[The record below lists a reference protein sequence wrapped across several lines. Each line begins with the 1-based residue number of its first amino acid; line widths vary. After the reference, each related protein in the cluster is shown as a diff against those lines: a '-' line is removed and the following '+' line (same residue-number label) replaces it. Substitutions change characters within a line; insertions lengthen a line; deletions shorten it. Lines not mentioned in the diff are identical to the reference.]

1 MKACM
6 LPDYAS
12 QPCNGRVLER
22 VGVHDVCVPMT
33 GINDVVVS
41 TKQSLYV
48 ELEGK
53 NGAHMSRLVG
63 LIEDN
68 SYNHIEPTVHMMQYA
83 IDNHNASKAFWEVS
97 WEDAIMFNLEK
108 LKPTFLVIPMSLE
121 GALIKGSSPEWFFTF
136 EFPYASVCPCS
147 AEMTKS
153 AGLGHPHMQRA
164 TATVTVQ
171 LDESQHVYRS
181 LNSIKTLLNDIANAV
196 GLIPVSLMKRED
208 ELKWCQLASEYNLF
222 VEDAARRVGDAV
234 DNFSSILDWVVVC
247 EHEESIHQH
256 NVVAV
261 CRKGGRLS

>member
-12 QPCNGRVLER
+12 KPCNGRVLER
-22 VGVHDVCVPMT
+22 VGVHDVKVPMC
-33 GINDVVVS
+33 GIEKALVP

-48 ELEGK
+48 ELSGK
-53 NGAHMSRLVG
+53 NGAHMSRLVS
-63 LIEDN
+63 LLDDN
-68 SYNHIEPTVHMMQYA
+68 AHNEILPWSHILEYA
-83 IDNHNASKAFWEVS
+83 IESHSADKAFWEVS
-97 WEDAIMFNLEK
+97 WEDNILIESNR
-108 LKPTFLVIPMSLE
+108 LKPTYLTIPFSLE
-121 GALIKGSSPEWFFTF
+121 GALIKGNNPDWFLTF

-153 AGLGHPHMQRA
+153 QGLGHPHMQRA
-164 TATVTVQ
+164 TATVTIQ
-171 LDESQHVYRS
+171 
-181 LNSIKTLLNDIANAV
+181 LNDGLLLLKSLLISIANAV

-208 ELKWCQLASEYNLF
+208 ELKWCQLANEYNLF
-222 VEDAARRVGDAV
+222 VEDAARVIGDVV
-234 DNFSSILDWVVVC
+234 DGFSLPDWVVVC

>member
-12 QPCNGRVLER
+12 QPCNGRLLER
-22 VGVHDVCVPMT
+22 VGVHDVCIPMVGLGGVLVP
-33 GINDVVVS
+33 S
-41 TKQSLYV
+41 RQSLYV

-53 NGAHMSRLVG
+53 NGAHMSRLIN
-63 LIEDN
+63 LIEEN
-68 SYNHIEPTVHMMQYA
+68 AHNPIELSSYMMRYA
-83 IDNHNASKAFWEVS
+83 IESHSASKAFWEIS
-97 WEDAIMFNLEK
+97 WTDSIMMSPDR
-108 LKPTFLVIPMSLE
+108 LKSTYLNIPMTLE
-121 GALIKGSSPEWFFTF
+121 GALIKDADPEWFFTF

-153 AGLGHPHMQRA
+153 AGCGHPHMQRA

-171 LDESQHVYRS
+171 LNGDLGIVKPM
-181 LNSIKTLLNDIANAV
+181 LTCIANAV
-196 GLIPVSLMKRED
+196 GLIPVSLMKRDD
-208 ELKWCQLASEYNLF
+208 ELAWCQLANEFNLF
-222 VEDAARRVGDAV
+222 VEDAARTIGDVIDACSV
-234 DNFSSILDWVVVC
+234 SDWVVVC

>member
-1 MKACM
+1 MKACL

-12 QPCNGRVLER
+12 QPCNGRLLER
-22 VGVHDVCVPMT
+22 VGVHDVCVPMM
-33 GINDVVVS
+33 GLGEVLVP

-68 SYNHIEPTVHMMQYA
+68 SYNYIELAAHMMQYA
-83 IDNHNASKAFWEVS
+83 IENHNASKAFWEVS
-97 WEDAIMFNLEK
+97 WNDTLMFSPDR
-108 LKPTFLVIPMSLE
+108 LKSTYLIIPMTLE
-121 GALIKGSSPEWFFTF
+121 GALIKGGAPEWFFTF

-153 AGLGHPHMQRA
+153 AGNGHPHMQRA

-171 LDESQHVYRS
+171 LDGNLEVVRP
-181 LNSIKTLLNDIANAV
+181 LLERIANAV

-208 ELKWCQLASEYNLF
+208 ELAWCQLANEFNLF
-222 VEDAARRVGDAV
+222 VEDAARVIGDVV
-234 DNFSSILDWVVVC
+234 DVYSLPDWVVVC

>member
-1 MKACM
+1 MKACL

-12 QPCNGRVLER
+12 QPCNGRLLER
-22 VGVHDVCVPMT
+22 VGVHDVCVPMM
-33 GINDVVVS
+33 GLGEVLVP

-68 SYNHIEPTVHMMQYA
+68 SYNYIEPAAHMMQYA
-83 IDNHNASKAFWEVS
+83 IENHNASKAFWEVS
-97 WEDAIMFNLEK
+97 WNDTLMFTPDR
-108 LKPTFLVIPMSLE
+108 LKSTYLIIPMTLE
-121 GALIKGSSPEWFFTF
+121 GALIKGGAPEWFFTF

-153 AGLGHPHMQRA
+153 AGNGHPHMQRA

-171 LDESQHVYRS
+171 LDGNLEVVRP
-181 LNSIKTLLNDIANAV
+181 LLERIANAV

-208 ELKWCQLASEYNLF
+208 ELAWCQLANEFNLF
-222 VEDAARRVGDAV
+222 VEDAARVIGDVV
-234 DNFSSILDWVVVC
+234 DVYSLPDWVVVC

>member
-12 QPCNGRVLER
+12 QPCNGRLLER
-22 VGVHDVCVPMT
+22 VGVHDVIIPMI
-33 GINDVVVS
+33 GVGEVLIPA
-41 TKQSLYV
+41 KQSLYV

-53 NGAHMSRLVG
+53 NGAHMSRLVSI
-63 LIEDN
+63 IEN
-68 SYNHIEPTVHMMQYA
+68 LSHIKIDVWRNPLEEA
-83 IDNHNASKAFWEVS
+83 ITSHNAAKAFWEVS
-97 WEDAIMFNLEK
+97 WIDSILFSPER
-108 LKPTFLVIPMSLE
+108 LKSTYLNIPMTLE
-121 GALIKGSSPEWFFTF
+121 GAMIKGNAPEWFFTF

-153 AGLGHPHMQRA
+153 AGNGHPHMQRA

-171 LDESQHVYRS
+171 LNGNLDTIRP
-181 LNSIKTLLNDIANAV
+181 LLERIANAV
-196 GLIPVSLMKRED
+196 GLIPVSLMKRND
-208 ELKWCQLASEYNLF
+208 ELAWCQLASEYNLF
-222 VEDAARRVGDAV
+222 VEDAARVIGDVIDA
-234 DNFSSILDWVVVC
+234 SSTPDWVVVC

>member
-12 QPCNGRVLER
+12 QPCNGRLLER
-22 VGVHDVCVPMT
+22 VGVHDVVVPMV
-33 GINDVVVS
+33 GLGGVLVS

-63 LIEDN
+63 LIDDN
-68 SYNHIEPTVHMMQYA
+68 SHNTIEISPHMLAYA
-83 IDNHNASKAFWEVS
+83 IDSHNASKAFWEVS
-97 WEDAIMFNLEK
+97 WIDSITMSPER
-108 LKPTFLVIPMSLE
+108 LKTTYLSIPMTLE
-121 GALIKGSSPEWFFTF
+121 GAMKQGSSVEWFFTF

-171 LDESQHVYRS
+171 LSN
-181 LNSIKTLLNDIANAV
+181 LNVVKLLLERIANAV

-208 ELKWCQLASEYNLF
+208 ELEWCQLANEFNLF
-222 VEDAARRVGDAV
+222 VEDAARVIGDVV
-234 DNFSSILDWVVVC
+234 DACSLPDWVVVC

>member
-1 MKACM
+1 MKACL

-12 QPCNGRVLER
+12 QPCNGRLLER
-22 VGVHDVCVPMT
+22 VGVHDVCVPMM
-33 GINDVVVS
+33 GLGEVLVP

-68 SYNHIEPTVHMMQYA
+68 SYNYIEPAVHMMQYA
-83 IDNHNASKAFWEVS
+83 IENHNASKAFWEVS
-97 WEDAIMFNLEK
+97 WNDTLMFTPDR
-108 LKPTFLVIPMSLE
+108 LKSTYLIIPMTLE
-121 GALIKGSSPEWFFTF
+121 GALIKGGAPEWFFTF

-153 AGLGHPHMQRA
+153 AGNGHPHMQRA

-171 LDESQHVYRS
+171 LNGNLEVVRP
-181 LNSIKTLLNDIANAV
+181 LLERIANAV

-208 ELKWCQLASEYNLF
+208 ELAWCQLASEFNLF
-222 VEDAARRVGDAV
+222 VEDAARVIGDVV
-234 DNFSSILDWVVVC
+234 DASSTPDWVVVC

>member
-12 QPCNGRVLER
+12 QPCNGRLLER
-22 VGVHDVCVPMT
+22 VGVHDVIVPME
-33 GINDVVVS
+33 GLDNLLVPS
-41 TKQSLYV
+41 KHSLYV

-53 NGAHMSRLVG
+53 NGAHMSRLVSIVEN
-63 LIEDN
+63 LSHVSINVWRNPLE
-68 SYNHIEPTVHMMQYA
+68 EA
-83 IDNHNASKAFWEVS
+83 ITSHNATKAFWEVS
-97 WEDAIMFNLEK
+97 WTDSIMMNTDR
-108 LKPTFLVIPMSLE
+108 LKTTYLNIPMTLE

-153 AGLGHPHMQRA
+153 AGRGHPHMQRA

-171 LDESQHVYRS
+171 LENLDVVRP
-181 LNSIKTLLNDIANAV
+181 LLDRIANAV

-208 ELKWCQLASEYNLF
+208 ELAWCQLANEFNLF
-222 VEDAARRVGDAV
+222 VEDAARVIGDVV
-234 DNFSSILDWVVVC
+234 DAYSLLDWVVVC

>member
-12 QPCNGRVLER
+12 QPCNGRLLER
-22 VGVHDVCVPMT
+22 VGIH
-33 GINDVVVS
+33 DVVVQMIGMEDVLVP

-48 ELEGK
+48 ELCGK
-53 NGAHMSRLVG
+53 NGAHMSRLVSIVDELDG
-63 LIEDN
+63 MHVNVWRSPLE
-68 SYNHIEPTVHMMQYA
+68 EA
-83 IDNHNASKAFWEVS
+83 IASHDAEKAFWEVS
-97 WEDAIMFNLEK
+97 WEDIV
-108 LKPTFLVIPMSLE
+108 TFEVNGLRSTKLVIPMTLE
-121 GALIKGSSPEWFFTF
+121 GAKIKGSEPEWFWTF

-164 TATVTVQ
+164 TATVTLQ
-171 LDESQHVYRS
+171 LVGDLKVLTKEI
-181 LNSIKTLLNDIANAV
+181 LIKVANAV
-196 GLIPVSLMKRED
+196 GLIPVSLMKRND
-208 ELKWCQLASEYNLF
+208 ELAWCQLANEFNLF
-222 VEDAARRVGDAV
+222 VEDAARVIGDVV
-234 DNFSSILDWVVVC
+234 DAFSPPDWVVVC

>member
-12 QPCNGRVLER
+12 QPCNGRLLER
-22 VGVHDVCVPMT
+22 VGVHDVHIPMIGLGGVLVT
-33 GINDVVVS
+33 S
-41 TKQSLYV
+41 RQSLYV

-53 NGAHMSRLVG
+53 NGAHMSRLIS

-68 SYNHIEPTVHMMQYA
+68 AHNPIELSAYMMRYA
-83 IDNHNASKAFWEVS
+83 IESHSASKAFWEVS
-97 WEDAIMFNLEK
+97 WTDSIMMAPDR
-108 LKPTFLVIPMSLE
+108 LKSTYLNIPMTLE
-121 GALIKGSSPEWFFTF
+121 GALIKDATPEWFFTF

-153 AGLGHPHMQRA
+153 AGRGHPHMQRA

-171 LDESQHVYRS
+171 L
-181 LNSIKTLLNDIANAV
+181 TNDLGIVKPMLTTIANAV
-196 GLIPVSLMKRED
+196 GLIPVSLMKRDD
-208 ELKWCQLASEYNLF
+208 ELAWCQLANEFNLF
-222 VEDAARRVGDAV
+222 VEDAARVIGDVIDACSV
-234 DNFSSILDWVVVC
+234 SDWVVVC

>member
-12 QPCNGRVLER
+12 QPCNGRLLER
-22 VGVHDVCVPMT
+22 VGVHDIKVPME
-33 GINDVVVS
+33 GLEDLLIPS
-41 TKQSLYV
+41 QHSLYV

-53 NGAHMSRLVG
+53 NGAHMSRLVSI
-63 LIEDN
+63 IEN
-68 SYNHIEPTVHMMQYA
+68 LSHVKINTWKNPLEEA
-83 IDNHNASKAFWEVS
+83 IASHDATKAFWEVS
-97 WEDAIMFNLEK
+97 WTDSIMFSPDR
-108 LKPTFLVIPMSLE
+108 LKTTYLNIPMTLE
-121 GALIKGSSPEWFFTF
+121 GAMIKGNAPEWFFTF

-153 AGLGHPHMQRA
+153 AGNGHPHMQRA
-164 TATVTVQ
+164 TATVTIQ
-171 LDESQHVYRS
+171 ITESLDA
-181 LNSIKTLLNDIANAV
+181 IKPLLANIANAV

-208 ELKWCQLASEYNLF
+208 ELAWCKLASEFNLF
-222 VEDAARRVGDAV
+222 VEDAARVIGDVIDA
-234 DNFSSILDWVVVC
+234 SSTPDWVVVC

>member
-12 QPCNGRVLER
+12 QPCNGRLLER
-22 VGVHDVCVPMT
+22 VGVHDVIIPMLGLDNLLVP
-33 GINDVVVS
+33 S
-41 TKQSLYV
+41 KQSLYV

-53 NGAHMSRLVG
+53 NGAHMSRLVSI
-63 LIEDN
+63 IEN
-68 SYNHIEPTVHMMQYA
+68 LAHVKINVWRNPLEEA
-83 IDNHNASKAFWEVS
+83 ITSHNATKAFWEVS
-97 WEDAIMFNLEK
+97 WVDSILFSPDR
-108 LKPTFLVIPMSLE
+108 LKNTYLNIPMTLE
-121 GALIKGSSPEWFFTF
+121 GAMKEGSIAEWFFTF

-171 LDESQHVYRS
+171 IENIDVV
-181 LNSIKTLLNDIANAV
+181 KPLLERIANAV

-208 ELKWCQLASEYNLF
+208 ELAWCQLANEFNLF
-222 VEDAARRVGDAV
+222 VEDAARVIGDVIDAY
-234 DNFSSILDWVVVC
+234 SLLDWVVVC

>member
-1 MKACM
+1 
-6 LPDYAS
+6 
-12 QPCNGRVLER
+12 
-22 VGVHDVCVPMT
+22 
-33 GINDVVVS
+33 
-41 TKQSLYV
+41 
-48 ELEGK
+48 
-53 NGAHMSRLVG
+53 
-63 LIEDN
+63 
-68 SYNHIEPTVHMMQYA
+68 MMQYA

-153 AGLGHPHMQRA
+153 SGCGHPHMQRA

-171 LDESQHVYRS
+171 LNGS
-181 LNSIKTLLNDIANAV
+181 LNVVNPMLTNVANAV
-196 GLIPVSLMKRED
+196 GLIPVSFMKRPD
-208 ELKWCQLASEYNLF
+208 ELAWCQLANEFNLF
-222 VEDAARRVGDAV
+222 VEDAARVIGDV
-234 DNFSSILDWVVVC
+234 IDGYSLPDWVVVC